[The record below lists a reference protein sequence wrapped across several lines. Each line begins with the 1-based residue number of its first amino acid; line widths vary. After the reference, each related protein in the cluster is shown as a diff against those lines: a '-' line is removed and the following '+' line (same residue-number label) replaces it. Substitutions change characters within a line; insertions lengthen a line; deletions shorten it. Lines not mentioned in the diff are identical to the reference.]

1 MTCSY
6 ATVKLIHFAPLPSQ
20 FVKWN
25 SFHLLTC
32 LYPLHIIPGMPETT
46 KQMFSL
52 AGRTA
57 IVTGAATGI
66 GQAIA
71 IRLAEAGATIA
82 VIDVNLPGAQKVA
95 AALPNGS
102 FAVEADVADAASVG
116 RAVDQVLQQ
125 TGQIDILV
133 NNAGIAGPAA
143 YIWEQTDENWQ
154 RNIAINLTGVFNF
167 CRAVIPHMRSR
178 SYGRIVNVASIAG
191 KEGNPRMTPYSATKA
206 GVIGLTKSLGK
217 EVATEGICVN
227 AVTPAVVQTQILDQL
242 TEQQVAY
249 MTERIPMRRTG
260 KPEEIAYVVHF
271 LASSECS
278 FVTAQCYDASGG
290 RATY

>member
-1 MTCSY
+1 M
-6 ATVKLIHFAPLPSQ
+6 AAGG
-20 FVKWN
+20 N
-25 SFHLLTC
+25 
-32 LYPLHIIPGMPETT
+32 
-46 KQMFSL
+46 MFSL

-57 IVTGAATGI
+57 MVTGAATGI
-66 GQAIA
+66 GEAIA
-71 IRLAEAGATIA
+71 IRLAEAGATVA
-82 VIDVNLPGAQKVA
+82 VIDLNLSGAQKVA
-95 AALPNGS
+95 ESLPHGS
-102 FAVEADVADAASVG
+102 FAVEGDVASAASVG
-116 RAVDQVLQQ
+116 RAGDQVLQK

-143 YIWEQTDENWQ
+143 FIWEQTDEDWQ

-167 CRAVIPHMRSR
+167 CRAVVPHMRSR

-191 KEGNPRMTPYSATKA
+191 KEGNPRMVPYSATKA

-217 EVATEGICVN
+217 ELATDGICVN
-227 AVTPAVVQTQILDQL
+227 AVAPAVVQTQILDQL
-242 TEQQVAY
+242 TPEQVAY

-271 LASSECS
+271 LASTECS